1 MHTERG
7 HGGGRGGD
15 PTQQMW
21 VLLGRQRREVGAS
34 GVKPERKAFLL
45 EVDLPPA
52 PSHQFPSHKESSS
65 PSVPVPPC
73 LAPPKGRKDK
83 NNVTSQR
90 AVFSCFLLI
99 LQKNNYTPTLH
110 TCRQLPVLPEAPLQT
125 TWGYFKGLSGHRR
138 SPRGRRR
145 LRWHGPISRDG
156 DKQTPGNGLC
166 LGLGNR
172 TKRGNANLTLPTTH
186 QLGPNHSST
195 SVSPF
200 ISRARCYRII
210 WSNVQSIGKGV
221 E

>member
-1 MHTERG
+1 
-7 HGGGRGGD
+7 
-15 PTQQMW
+15 MW

-52 PSHQFPSHKESSS
+52 PSHPFPIRK
-65 PSVPVPPC
+65 VPLPLSLFPLVWLPT
-73 LAPPKGRKDK
+73 KGRKDK

-110 TCRQLPVLPEAPLQT
+110 TCRRLPVLPEAPLQT
-125 TWGYFKGLSGHRR
+125 TWGYFKGLAGHRL
-138 SPRGRRR
+138 SPPGRRR
-145 LRWHGPISRDG
+145 LHWHGPISRDG
-156 DKQTPGNGLC
+156 EKQTPGNGLC

-172 TKRGNANLTLPTTH
+172 TKQGNANLTLSTTH

-200 ISRARCYRII
+200 ISRAWCYRII